1 MIKKKDL
8 DQGNIKAWEEYI
20 KNPSD
25 IYDKDKN
32 YSKENDRNGRFKYDL
47 HGYTLDDANRKV
59 REIILSCK
67 EKNYKEIL
75 LITGKGLHSQ
85 NDKDIYV
92 SKNLGT
98 LRYSVPEFI
107 KSEFTFIGVKESSVE
122 KYEKIKDNLFATVKF
137 VAEVISVKRDKEN
150 KIIEGNPDKIKFV
163 TDNWKFTKNIKQ
175 KSPNWYLS
183 EIIK

>member
-8 DQGNIKAWEEYI
+8 DQDNTKAWEEYI

-32 YSKENDRNGRFKYDL
+32 FSKENNIKGRFKYDL

-67 EKNYKEIL
+67 ENNYKEIL
-75 LITGKGLHSQ
+75 LITGKGLHSK
-85 NDKDIYV
+85 NEKDIYV

-107 KSEFTFIGVKESSVE
+107 KSEKELSNYIISINE
-122 KYEKIKDNLFATVKF
+122 AEIKDGGAGAILIKLKNL
-137 VAEVISVKRDKEN
+137 
-150 KIIEGNPDKIKFV
+150 
-163 TDNWKFTKNIKQ
+163 
-175 KSPNWYLS
+175 
-183 EIIK
+183 